1 MRIIS
6 GKFKNKKLDFPK
18 NFKTRPLK
26 DNVRE
31 NVFNIFK
38 HSNNINFKIQNAK
51 VIDLYAG
58 TGSFGLEC
66 ISRNASEVLF
76 VENEQNALNS
86 LKKNIANLNIKDK
99 TTIYDQDA
107 RIFLKNF
114 DSDKKFDL
122 VFFDPP
128 YKDKKFI
135 EILNLLKKKKYLSN
149 NHILLLH
156 REKNSTENIRNSMD
170 IIENRIY
177 GRSEVFFGKLF

>member
-76 VENEQNALNS
+76 VDLQLAIGNVSPAARARN
-86 LKKNIANLNIKDK
+86 KKLR
-99 TTIYDQDA
+99 TI
-107 RIFLKNF
+107 
-114 DSDKKFDL
+114 
-122 VFFDPP
+122 
-128 YKDKKFI
+128 
-135 EILNLLKKKKYLSN
+135 
-149 NHILLLH
+149 
-156 REKNSTENIRNSMD
+156 
-170 IIENRIY
+170 NR
-177 GRSEVFFGKLF
+177 VL